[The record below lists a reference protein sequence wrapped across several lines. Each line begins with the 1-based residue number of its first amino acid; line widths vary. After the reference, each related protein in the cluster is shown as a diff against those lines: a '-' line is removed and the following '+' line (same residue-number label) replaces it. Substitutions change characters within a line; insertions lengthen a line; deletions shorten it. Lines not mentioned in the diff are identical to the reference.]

1 MIKIEDKKIYFA
13 GVSYNQEK
21 LIIVNIEN
29 YYEENFSIRVYT
41 INTKNLYNYVFAGDI
56 RISIYNN
63 FLSIA

>member
-13 GVSYNQEK
+13 GVSYNQEI

-29 YYEENFSIRVYT
+29 YYEDNFSIRIYT

>member
-13 GVSYNQEK
+13 GVSYNQEI

-29 YYEENFSIRVYT
+29 YYEENFSIRIYT